1 MQLCM
6 RIWFRK
12 NAIVQDHGAEDN
24 AIVQDDEVQE
34 NAIPWDDGVEENAQ
48 HCAAESTD
56 DRLPNT
62 IVNMHTANMVG
73 EGKLS

>member
-1 MQLCM
+1 ML
-6 RIWFRK
+6 
-12 NAIVQDHGAEDN
+12 DHGVDN
-24 AIVQDDEVQE
+24 VIVYDDEVQE
-34 NAIPWDDGVEENAQ
+34 NAILWDDGVEENAQ